1 MPAYTY
7 LARDAATGRELRNSL
22 DAPTEEAAI
31 AALLNRNLL
40 VLSIEEKTSKKG
52 KSAGGSVPL
61 SDLVV
66 FTRQVATMIDAGL
79 AMVHSLQALAEAA
92 QQASASAPQP
102 DVESAGDESAESGEP
117 KQAKGK
123 VADAEVVD

>member
-66 FTRQVATMIDAGL
+66 FTRQLATMIDAGL
-79 AMVHSLQALAEAA
+79 AMVIAA
-92 QQASASAPQP
+92 SPCRAN
-102 DVESAGDESAESGEP
+102 E
-117 KQAKGK
+117 
-123 VADAEVVD
+123 